1 MESPL
6 THVFASAGVLS
17 AAAVCAPIINRF
29 RNVPAAS
36 CALVAAILPWL
47 TFAALYR
54 WPRFGLAAFVG
65 LVLIASALL
74 FSLLFYSVEEP
85 SATRTSALAVIAV
98 AICAGIYF
106 CALMA
111 YALMLAGI

>member
-36 CALVAAILPWL
+36 GALVAAILPWL
-47 TFAALYR
+47 TFAVLYR
-54 WPRFGLAAFVG
+54 WPTSGVPGLIG

-74 FSLLFYSVEEP
+74 FSLFFYSVEEP
-85 SATRTSALAVIAV
+85 SATRASALA
-98 AICAGIYF
+98 AITLAIFAGIYLG
-106 CALMA
+106 ALIA
-111 YALMLAGI
+111 VPLMMIGI